1 MKKGLLL
8 SLLSLI
14 PFLGFGQNSS
24 WFELEFEFGG
34 WDTNPNAVCITQDG
48 DTLFF
53 KERLNGQT
61 PRYHYAVI
69 NADTGDI
76 NIEFKSNSSAG
87 WYSFSNQSPS
97 YFVLKNFTQG
107 ELVDLY
113 QLDWSNNDMTWSGT
127 YPGLTFDTVVNLL
140 SQPPHHLL
148 EYKHH

>member
-8 SLLSLI
+8 FLLSII
-14 PFLGFGQNSS
+14 PFLGFGQQTS

-48 DTLFF
+48 DTLFY

-76 NIEFKSNSSAG
+76 NVEFKSNSVAG
-87 WYSFSNQSPS
+87 WYSFSYQSPS
-97 YFVLKNFTQG
+97 TL
-107 ELVDLY
+107 
-113 QLDWSNNDMTWSGT
+113 
-127 YPGLTFDTVVNLL
+127 
-140 SQPPHHLL
+140 LL
-148 EYKHH
+148 ETILKEN